1 MKVLETSRRITIGNI
16 LFATDFSPCSNAAL
30 PYALAIA
37 HQYGARIFGA
47 HVLSSEDYLYV
58 SPEIW
63 PSHLQQEERIQ
74 EDVLGRIAAQLH
86 GVPHQALT
94 GVGNVWTVLNRL
106 VSHHD
111 IDLIVAGSHGRTGA
125 RKFLMGS
132 VAEKIFRQSP
142 CPALT
147 VGPKV
152 VGVEKRVAE
161 LNHILLATDFGE
173 SSPAAASYAV
183 SLAQEHQA
191 RLSLLHVLQT
201 PGAATSDPA
210 SDSRMCRLQ
219 ELVPPEIDLLSPP
232 DYFIQSGLPVER
244 ILQFSSTRGVD
255 LIVMGLH
262 PHEAVSAV
270 THMAHTTAQR
280 IVACAACPV
289 LTVRG

>member
-142 CPALT
+142 CPVLT

-183 SLAQEHQA
+183 SLAHEHQA

-270 THMAHTTAQR
+270 THMAHTTAQH